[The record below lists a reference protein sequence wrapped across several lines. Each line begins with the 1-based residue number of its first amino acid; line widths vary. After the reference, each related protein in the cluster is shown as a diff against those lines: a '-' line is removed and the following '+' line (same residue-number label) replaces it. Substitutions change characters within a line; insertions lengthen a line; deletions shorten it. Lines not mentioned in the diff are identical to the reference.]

1 MALLITLIVGALGVV
16 TGLQTGVGQQDAGYK
31 LIFNI
36 VNQLTVWQTDTA
48 TQFTSQVYE
57 WFVPIALTLCLGY
70 VMLDMMGAIE
80 RAGMQ
85 NATPQILIMPMLK
98 FVACWLLMKY
108 GLKLIGYAM
117 DGSNGFVK
125 WIISLQPDWGSYTA
139 AKVKVAWGT
148 SPTVGEGGSVVHSGL
163 LAKIFTEF
171 LPAMISMVGMVV
183 AAAQIAMTVVSFR
196 LDYLIRAMFMP
207 FAIANVA
214 HTGPNGPGISY
225 IKKFI
230 GDMFFMGGVLLVIN
244 LAFAVCSPVTS
255 GGMIAIF
262 DSNDAGQMTFQGMVS
277 TMLLGIIG
285 PFAAVGAV
293 GALKQAIQAAFQ

>member
-1 MALLITLIVGALGVV
+1 MVALITLILGALTAVTVGGVI
-16 TGLQTGVGQQDAGYK
+16 TNQDAGYK

-125 WIISLQPDWGSYTA
+125 WIISLQSDWGSYAESKAPA
-139 AKVKVAWGT
+139 AFGGG
-148 SPTVGEGGSVVHSGL
+148 SLTVGDSGSVVHSGL
-163 LAKIFTEF
+163 LAKLFTEL
-171 LPAMISMVGMVV
+171 LPAMISMVGMVI

-255 GGMIAIF
+255 GGMIAVF

-277 TMLLGIIG
+277 TMLLGIFG